1 MGLDH
6 KVLSNLLI
14 SILEFYKAEPT
25 FNNVFRFL
33 EKHNMHK
40 IKIIQLEKFSKFQH
54 KSWKKTEFN

>member
-14 SILEFYKAEPT
+14 SILEFYKSEPT
-25 FNNVFRFL
+25 FKNIFRVL

-40 IKIIQLEKFSKFQH
+40 IKIIQFSKFQH
-54 KSWKKTEFN
+54 KSWKKIEFN